1 MYCNKVLPPLSIP
14 HTFLIM
20 LMWTMRQFFFSYC
33 IFKIVFYAPHCE
45 CGGIKQNLN
54 IYLCYNSNNPCLES
68 SNLPPPPPPHCP
80 ATGKSS
86 KSGIMSPPPPLPSST
101 HTNTHKHKY
110 LRTNRQ
116 VIQVHSCHKIFCV
129 LAGGAIKFVGQSLF
143 LPPKKEQEKKKLH
156 DIYTWMNE
164 MDVICRNT
172 RMCKT
177 FPHSQNM
184 LMSMKTQNKHHS
196 MDQLVLGTYT
206 KVLSWRRH

>member
-1 MYCNKVLPPLSIP
+1 
-14 HTFLIM
+14 M
-20 LMWTMRQFFFSYC
+20 LQFKQSMSG
-33 IFKIVFYAPHCE
+33 IFK
-45 CGGIKQNLN
+45 
-54 IYLCYNSNNPCLES
+54 S
-68 SNLPPPPPPHCP
+68 PPPPPP
-80 ATGKSS
+80 TGKSS
-86 KSGIMSPPPPLPSST
+86 KSGMSHHLPLPSST

-129 LAGGAIKFVGQSLF
+129 LAGGAIEFVGQSLF
-143 LPPKKEQEKKKLH
+143 LPPKKEQEKKKFR

-184 LMSMKTQNKHHS
+184 LTSMKTQNKHHS
-196 MDQLVLGTYT
+196 RNQLVLGTHT
-206 KVLSWRRH
+206 KVRSWRRH